1 MKICMQVNVIPL
13 NRNLLC
19 YNVIDKA
26 TSIMSKK
33 YWNLYNHL
41 FTLVLDSSYFTKL
54 SQNTRKKLDKS
65 TEIMKSL
72 HYGQECDYET
82 LMGTIPYLF

>member
-1 MKICMQVNVIPL
+1 MKICIQVNVIPL
-13 NRNLLC
+13 TRNLLC

-41 FTLVLDSSYFTKL
+41 FTLVLDSSNFMKL

-65 TEIMKSL
+65 IDRNHDESVLWKRV
-72 HYGQECDYET
+72 
-82 LMGTIPYLF
+82 

>member
-33 YWNLYNHL
+33 YWNLYNQL

-65 TEIMKSL
+65 IDRNHEESVLWKKV
-72 HYGQECDYET
+72 
-82 LMGTIPYLF
+82 

>member
-1 MKICMQVNVIPL
+1 MKICIQVNVIPL

-33 YWNLYNHL
+33 YWNLYNQL

-65 TEIMKSL
+65 IDRNHEESVLWKKV
-72 HYGQECDYET
+72 
-82 LMGTIPYLF
+82 

>member
-1 MKICMQVNVIPL
+1 MKICIQVNVIPL

-33 YWNLYNHL
+33 YWNLYNQL

-65 TEIMKSL
+65 IDRNHEESVLWKKVRL
-72 HYGQECDYET
+72 
-82 LMGTIPYLF
+82 

>member
-1 MKICMQVNVIPL
+1 MKICIQVNVIPL

-19 YNVIDKA
+19 YIVIDKA

-33 YWNLYNHL
+33 YWNLYNQL

-65 TEIMKSL
+65 IDRNHEESVLWKKV
-72 HYGQECDYET
+72 
-82 LMGTIPYLF
+82 